1 MSTLPPDQWQEVS
14 PYLDEV
20 LDIVPEQRSAWLLSL
35 AERDARLASM
45 VRALLD
51 EQQQL
56 KQEGFLERSPLPA
69 GGARLVG
76 QRVGAYTLVSQ
87 IGQGGMGSV
96 WLAQRSDGRFE
107 RQAAVKFVS
116 IALTSRATEERFKRE
131 GSILGRL
138 THPHIAELLDAGIF
152 ADSIPYLILE
162 YVDGVAIDQY
172 CDENRLDVDARI
184 KLFLDVLSAVAEAH
198 ANLIVHRDIKPSN
211 VLVRNDGQ
219 VKLLDFGIAKLLAH
233 EADASSAPTVLT
245 MEGGRALT
253 PQFAAPEQL
262 AGGTVTTATDVY
274 ALGVL
279 LFFLLT
285 AQHPAGENKHS
296 SANLVKAIVE
306 VEAPRASEIVSA
318 ASDSAERRGTT
329 PEKLRRQ
336 LKGDLDTILG
346 KALKKNP
353 QERYP
358 SVTALADDLR
368 RYLKHEAIS
377 TRPDTFAY
385 RTAKFLRRNRMVVAF
400 TTVALA
406 LVIGSLSTG
415 LLIANRERKIAER
428 RFVQVR
434 QLANKFIALD
444 ND

>member
-1 MSTLPPDQWQEVS
+1 MSTLTPDQWQEVS

-20 LDIVPEQRSAWLLSL
+20 LDIEPEQRSAWLLSL

-262 AGGTVTTATDVY
+262 TGGTVTTATDVY

-406 LVIGSLSTG
+406 TRDWKPLNRIADCESRAKNCRTAICPGTPTG
-415 LLIANRERKIAER
+415 QQIHRT
-428 RFVQVR
+428 
-434 QLANKFIALD
+434 
-444 ND
+444 